1 VLLLSG
7 FQGEVTFEIPEA
19 GKHFYC
25 LTDFVSQ
32 SNSVFVPE
40 NKVSFHAANGMLD
53 HYSYF

>member
-25 LTDFVSQ
+25 LTDFGSQ